1 MTKNKIMKVVDR
13 EVVLRFLVI
22 VLVIL
27 NLYFFAMSRKTYEN
41 TDNRQILIKLEELSN
56 KNNLYFQE
64 ILELKKKE
72 EALTKKYDSLQ
83 LVKQEPIIK
92 YVQKEIQI
100 NNSSANN
107 LADEFKLLFAK
118 DNIRH

>member
-1 MTKNKIMKVVDR
+1 MKVVNR

-22 VLVIL
+22 VLIIL

-64 ILELKKKE
+64 ILKLKKKE
-72 EALTKKYDSLQ
+72 EELTKKYDSLQ
-83 LVKQEPIIK
+83 MVKQEPIIK